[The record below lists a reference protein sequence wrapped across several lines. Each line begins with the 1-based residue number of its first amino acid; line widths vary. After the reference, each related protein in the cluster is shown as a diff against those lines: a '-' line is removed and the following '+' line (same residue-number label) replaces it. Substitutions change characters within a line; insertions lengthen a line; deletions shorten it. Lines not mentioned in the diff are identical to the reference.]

1 MLYRSPLSLVM
12 LPRGPMSHTAQPP
25 PLPTARF
32 CGSPRHIM
40 RPTAAAVAAAGPE
53 CCLRARSCGRCRR
66 CLPLAL
72 GAAGAGDAEAA
83 AAHSPARFVEEAR
96 IVRMPESCVLL
107 LEISALLR
115 VGHLPQGSQPRHY
128 HDPSWRQGYLSSKLT
143 ATTAHP
149 WFLRWTEHLKGR
161 CGNSWADV
169 GPIMQSCLLGV
180 VRDAANALQSHDNA
194 LCT

>member
-1 MLYRSPLSLVM
+1 MHACAV
-12 LPRGPMSHTAQPP
+12 
-25 PLPTARF
+25 
-32 CGSPRHIM
+32 
-40 RPTAAAVAAAGPE
+40 AVAAFANDVSPPFYHHLLLSE
-53 CCLRARSCGRCRR
+53 SRVSKTSLNLS
-66 CLPLAL
+66 
-72 GAAGAGDAEAA
+72 GAAHDVSSGCVSVDAVPIPLVTGDASTWSDVAHGPATATGLMEA
-83 AAHSPARFVEEAR
+83 
-96 IVRMPESCVLL
+96 
-107 LEISALLR
+107 
-115 VGHLPQGSQPRHY
+115 GLPVIK
-128 HDPSWRQGYLSSKLT
+128 SSH